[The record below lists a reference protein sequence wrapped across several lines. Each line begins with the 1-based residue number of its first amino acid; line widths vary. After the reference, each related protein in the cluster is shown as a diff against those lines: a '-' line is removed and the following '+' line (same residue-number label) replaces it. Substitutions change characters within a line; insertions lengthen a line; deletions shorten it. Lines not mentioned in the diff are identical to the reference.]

1 MAPDASPIPSRD
13 RTHHDR
19 LLLSCPDRRGIVAA
33 ASAFLA
39 EHGANILDADQHT
52 DPDDGQFFMRIEFD
66 AAELTVSHDELQQRW
81 QAVADRFDI
90 RWRLAR
96 AAERKRAVILV
107 SKHDHCLQDL
117 LYRHRVG
124 ELDMDIAA
132 VVSNHPD
139 SAAVV
144 SGYGLRYHTLPVTK
158 ENKDQQEARL
168 LEICAEANVHTIIL
182 ARYMQVLSQTVIDAY
197 PNRIINIHHSFLPA
211 FAGGRPYEQAH
222 RKGVKL
228 IGATSHYVTAELD
241 AGPIIAQQTAAT
253 NHRDTVAD
261 LVRKGRDLERTTL
274 AAAVR
279 AHLSDKVLVHQGRT
293 VVFD

>member
-1 MAPDASPIPSRD
+1 MPDVTLHQPPRLV
-13 RTHHDR
+13 R

-39 EHGANILDADQHT
+39 ERDANILEADQHT

-66 AAELTVSHDELQQRW
+66 AAAVTMDEEAFRRQW
-81 QAVADRFDI
+81 QEVAERFDI
-90 RWRLAR
+90 TWRLS
-96 AAERKRAVILV
+96 AAADRKRVAILV
-107 SKHDHCLQDL
+107 SRQDHCLQDL
-117 LYRHRVG
+117 LYRHRIG
-124 ELDMDIAA
+124 ELDMDVVA

-139 SAAVV
+139 VAASVA
-144 SGYGLRYHTLPVTK
+144 SHGIGFHLLPVTAATR
-158 ENKDQQEARL
+158 DQQESRL
-168 LEICAEANVHTIIL
+168 LEILAGAQVHTVVL
-182 ARYMQVLSQTVIDAY
+182 ARYMQILSATVTQAY
-197 PNRIINIHHSFLPA
+197 AGRMINIHHSFLPA

-228 IGATSHYVTAELD
+228 IGATSHYVTPELD
-241 AGPIIAQQTAAT
+241 AGPIIAQQTASV

-279 AHLSDKVLVHQGRT
+279 AHLADKVLVHQGRT